1 MKPETLILGGM
12 LTSICMWSGHTSPS
26 MISTPFHWH
35 NWRNISRISMRFS
48 SKNTFRLY
56 FGANTIWYLQFHF
69 VCAKLLVSMRSFF
82 IDKSSNCVW
91 FDWQVVPILS
101 QLEDFF
107 HRLTFF
113 EPRDY
118 RVVFGYKKSPCKNCR
133 VIWLSI
139 TDFFDI
145 GTNQTEFFDHAFVS
159 AFDKFNVLNDALSL
173 RRTRSDNERGTCSE
187 VTGM

>member
-1 MKPETLILGGM
+1 M
-12 LTSICMWSGHTSPS
+12 
-26 MISTPFHWH
+26 
-35 NWRNISRISMRFS
+35 
-48 SKNTFRLY
+48 
-56 FGANTIWYLQFHF
+56 WYLQFHF

-118 RVVFGYKKSPCKNCR
+118 RVVFIIQQKALNPEG
-133 VIWLSI
+133 LSALI
-139 TDFFDI
+139 LSDF
-145 GTNQTEFFDHAFVS
+145 
-159 AFDKFNVLNDALSL
+159 
-173 RRTRSDNERGTCSE
+173 
-187 VTGM
+187 